1 MDQCRKLES
10 GMLWLKKKKEKKEI
24 MDKIHKIYF
33 CLFDG
38 TKIGQSP
45 NNQIR
50 GAVFL
55 SYTLKDLLQSSE

>member
-10 GMLWLKKKKEKKEI
+10 GMFWLKKKEKTEI

-45 NNQIR
+45 NNQI
-50 GAVFL
+50 
-55 SYTLKDLLQSSE
+55 